1 MQIILGGKRSAVTAV
16 DLESGRSG
24 GRDLRGR
31 PDSINSLC
39 KEVGRGWGRG
49 RGRRVRVRVMKM
61 NHYPLEN

>member
-1 MQIILGGKRSAVTAV
+1 MQIIQGGKCSAVAAV
-16 DLESGRSG
+16 DLVSGRSG

-39 KEVGRGWGRG
+39 KEVGRGG
-49 RGRRVRVRVMKM
+49 RVRVMKM